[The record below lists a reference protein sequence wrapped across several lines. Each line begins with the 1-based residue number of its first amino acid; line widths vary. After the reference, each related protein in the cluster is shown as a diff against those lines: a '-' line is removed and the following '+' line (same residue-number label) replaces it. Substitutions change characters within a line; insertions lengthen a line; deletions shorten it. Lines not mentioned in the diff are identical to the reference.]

1 MMLTD
6 KYESVCIPVV
16 LGPFK
21 PGEAVIMTVEYVGQK
36 LADIEDMQQVFIDE
50 LGS

>member
-1 MMLTD
+1 
-6 KYESVCIPVV
+6 
-16 LGPFK
+16 
-21 PGEAVIMTVEYVGQK
+21 MTVEYVGQK